1 MSTTEKTRGILE
13 DVKINVKLKLSALWV
28 AVMLLFIY
36 VDHFSLFKPGIIE
49 SIISGVVWKF
59 EITQTWALSAMIMM
73 MIPTLMIFLSL
84 TLTAKVNRW
93 INIIVGILYILIV
106 IGNIIGET
114 WAFYLLGSAVE
125 VVLLLLV
132 VWYAWKWPRREES
145 DAIVEST

>member
-1 MSTTEKTRGILE
+1 MSTTDKTTGILE
-13 DVKINVKLKLSALWV
+13 DMKINVKLKLSALWV
-28 AVMLLFIY
+28 AVMFLFIY
-36 VDHFSLFKPGIIE
+36 VDHFSLFKPGTIE
-49 SIISGVVWKF
+49 SIIAGVVWKF

-84 TLTAKVNRW
+84 TLTAKANRW

-114 WAFYLLGSAVE
+114 WAFYLFGSAVE

-132 VWYAWKWPRREES
+132 VWYAWKWPRQE
-145 DAIVEST
+145 A